1 MDVQPFQQ
9 PGCAMV
15 MTHGNPPADQNR
27 TADSLHGGTDPR
39 RAAML
44 YRAAWR
50 WHFYAGIVAIPFF
63 MALTITGLLIL
74 WIGYIDGRD
83 GEYRRVVPAGVPLAV
98 SAQAEAA
105 LAAVP
110 DGRLVQ
116 YVAPRAPDLA
126 AIFRVDDASG
136 AQMVVVDP
144 YRGAVLERFPRRSGW
159 YDWADDM
166 HGSLKLGVTGDRM
179 IEIAASL
186 GMVLLATGLYL
197 WWPRQGGVLRAFV
210 PRLDGRGRALWKSL
224 HVSIG
229 VWISVILMFF
239 LISGLSWAG
248 IWGERL
254 VQAWSSFPPGK
265 YGDIPL
271 SDQTHA
277 SMNHGPKE
285 VPWALEQTP
294 MPASDPH
301 AGHGGHGDHG
311 GHADAGARPGIA
323 GPVDIDSVDAYARRI
338 GFDARYQMN
347 LPQDAAGVWTLTRDT
362 MSADST
368 DPTSDRVVHIDRYSG
383 DMLADV
389 RFQDYSL
396 MGKAMAVGIALHMG
410 LLGLWSVLANTL
422 FCLSVMF
429 LCISGVVMWWKRRP
443 AGRSGLVPPP
453 MPADMPLWK
462 GAMAVGLVI
471 SLAFPMAGITLAVV
485 MLLDVLILS
494 RVPALKR
501 AFG

>member
-1 MDVQPFQQ
+1 MT
-9 PGCAMV
+9 
-15 MTHGNPPADQNR
+15 MTHDTPAQ
-27 TADSLHGGTDPR
+27 AAADPR
-39 RAAML
+39 RAAKL

-50 WHFYAGIVAIPFF
+50 WHFYAGIVVIPFF
-63 MALTITGLLIL
+63 MALTISGLMIL

-83 GEYRRVVPAGVPLAV
+83 GEHVPVVPMDAPLAV
-98 SAQAEAA
+98 SVQAEAA
-105 LAAVP
+105 LSAVP

-126 AIFRVDDASG
+126 AIFRVDDASD

-144 YRGAVLERFPRRSGW
+144 YRGEVLDQFPRRSGW

-166 HGSLKLGVTGDRM
+166 HGSLKLGVAGDRM

-197 WWPRQGGVLRAFV
+197 WWPREGGVLRAFV
-210 PRLDGRGRALWKSL
+210 PRLDLRGRALWKSL

-229 VWISVILMFF
+229 VWISVILVFF

-248 IWGERL
+248 VWGEKL

-277 SMNHGPKE
+277 SMNHGPRK

-301 AGHGGHGDHG
+301 AGHGGHGGHDHG
-311 GHADAGARPGIA
+311 DAQPGIN
-323 GPVDIDSVDAYARRI
+323 GTPDMDSVDAYARDI
-338 GFDARYQMN
+338 GFDGRYQMN
-347 LPQDAAGVWTLTRDT
+347 LPQDATGVWTLTRDT

-383 DMLADV
+383 NMLADV

-410 LLGLWSVLANTL
+410 LLGLWSVLVNTA

-429 LCISGVVMWWKRRP
+429 LCVSGVVMWWKRRP
-443 AGRSGLVPPP
+443 AGRIALVPPP

-462 GAMAVGLVI
+462 GAVAVGLVI

-485 MLLDVLILS
+485 MALDLLILS
-494 RVPALKR
+494 RVPALRR